1 MREKRKNSASNIWS
15 WRNELVGWPWLAGYV
30 AMAGRFGA
38 GYWHWTAL
46 GVRAH
51 AATQSEALMDGKVHT
66 GTNVLERLRKLE
78 RDYML
83 TSGEMKTVH
92 QARVLIKELYDF
104 HNAAGCDERVAK
116 LFLDAGLG
124 VNV

>member
-1 MREKRKNSASNIWS
+1 
-15 WRNELVGWPWLAGYV
+15 
-30 AMAGRFGA
+30 
-38 GYWHWTAL
+38 
-46 GVRAH
+46 
-51 AATQSEALMDGKVHT
+51 MDGKAHT

-92 QARVLIKELYDF
+92 QARVLIKGLYDF

-116 LFLDAGLG
+116 LFSEAGLR